1 MLSHRYMLHLVS
13 DEGERIVRHVRLR
26 ALQVGE
32 TIELPGSG
40 ECRITE
46 VIASNDGVFRDA
58 VAYAV
63 PADVEGENAVNG

>member
-13 DEGERIVRHVRLR
+13 DEGERILRHVRLR
-26 ALQVGE
+26 ALEVGE
-32 TIELPGSG
+32 TIDLPGAG
-40 ECRITE
+40 EWRITE

-63 PADVEGENAVNG
+63 PAAAEDGDAVTG

>member
-1 MLSHRYMLHLVS
+1 MLSHRYLLHLVA
-13 DEGERIVRHVRLR
+13 DDGERIVRHVRLR
-26 ALQVGE
+26 PLRVGE

-40 ECRITE
+40 EWRITE

-63 PADVEGENAVNG
+63 PAAGEAEDAVTG

>member
-13 DEGERIVRHVRLR
+13 DDGERIVRHVRLM
-26 ALQVGE
+26 ALQVGD
-32 TIELPGSG
+32 TVELPGAG
-40 ECRITE
+40 DWRITE

-63 PADVEGENAVNG
+63 PAAAEGEDAVNS